1 MLKMKWKQQLDGMQ
15 AYKPGKPI
23 EEVQREYGLQ
33 EVVKLASNENPFGC
47 SPKVTAY
54 LQNNSVNHAIYPDG
68 YAQSLRTA
76 VANHL
81 GVKETQLLFG
91 NGSDDIIA
99 IITRALLYPGVNTVM
114 ADPSFSQYWHNAEI
128 EGAEVR
134 KIPCVEGT
142 HDLDAMIAA
151 IDDNTSI
158 VWVCSPNNPTGV
170 VIPDVE
176 LRAFLAKVPSDVLV
190 VLDEAYIEYVTHP
203 GHKDTLPIID
213 EFPNVLLLRTF
224 SKAYGLASFRVGY
237 AIGQPEVI
245 AKLDPVRSPF
255 NNTILSQ
262 AVATIAISDQDFIKA
277 CREANEKGKKQYV
290 EFCEKHSLKYFP
302 SDTNFIFFNT
312 NADSDVVFN
321 ELMKRGF
328 IIRSGSA
335 LGLLGFIRVTIG
347 TEAQNEALLGH
358 LENVLKEQGV
368 FA

>member
-1 MLKMKWKQQLDGMQ
+1 MKWKQQLDGMQ

-23 EEVQREYGLQ
+23 EEVQREFGLQ

-54 LQNNSVNHAIYPDG
+54 LQKNAVNYAIYPDG
-68 YAQSLRTA
+68 YAQNLRSA
-76 VANHL
+76 VANHV

-99 IITRALLYPGVNTVM
+99 ILTRALLYPGVNTVM
-114 ADPSFSQYWHNAEI
+114 ADPSFSQYVHNAEI

-134 KIPCVEGT
+134 KIPCIEGA
-142 HDLDAMIAA
+142 HDLNAMAAA
-151 IDDNTSI
+151 IDEHTSI

-170 VIPDVE
+170 VIADTD
-176 LRAFLAKVPSDVLV
+176 LREFLAQVPSDVLV

-203 GHKDTLPIID
+203 GHKETLPLID
-213 EFPNVLLLRTF
+213 EYPNVLLMRTF
-224 SKAYGLASFRVGY
+224 SKAYGLAAFRVGY

-245 AKLDPVRSPF
+245 AKLDPVRAPF

-262 AVATIAISDQDFIKA
+262 AVAAIALSDQDFLKSCCA
-277 CREANEKGKKQYV
+277 ANEIGKKQYV
-290 EFCEKHSLKYFP
+290 DFCEKHNLKYYP

-312 NADSDVVFN
+312 NADSDVVFQ

-328 IIRSGSA
+328 IIRSGNA
-335 LGLLGFIRVTIG
+335 LGAPGFIRVTIG
-347 TEAQNEALLGH
+347 TEAQNAALLAH
-358 LENVLKEQGV
+358 LEEVLKEQGV